1 MYKKKCL
8 NGEKTIRCNQKQI
21 SCCVCF
27 SLYHMK
33 CVGVAEPPH
42 TDWSCSNCLMLHLPF
57 FKYST
62 EEILNNDYGHQSLR
76 PQVNPLRF
84 SDPSEIA
91 ATLRNRLSNLRAM
104 PLNTQSMVSTFN
116 EFLLKV
122 NNYTLDIITLSET
135 WFKDNPFLMEY
146 VTIPG
151 FNTKFCSRDTIR
163 GGEVGAYIKDTVKY
177 KLRRDIENLL

>member
-1 MYKKKCL
+1 MSVLRSHLILTGHAPIVLCY
-8 NGEKTIRCNQKQI
+8 TYH
-21 SCCVCF
+21 F
-27 SLYHMK
+27 SNIL
-33 CVGVAEPPH
+33 
-42 TDWSCSNCLMLHLPF
+42 
-57 FKYST
+57 T

-116 EFLLKV
+116 EFLLTV

-163 GGEVGAYIKDTVKY
+163 GGEVGAYIKDTIKY
-177 KLRRDIENLL
+177 ELRRDIENLL